1 MAASIFTKTATGTG
15 DLHTGR
21 TRLKA
26 FYVKTAS
33 SGSPQVVFK
42 NGSGGATL
50 LDMVFNTSDDSQIS
64 IPDHGIIFDDDCHVT
79 LTDITSIT
87 GFFG

>member
-1 MAASIFTKTATGTG
+1 MAASIFAKTATATG

-33 SGSPQVVFK
+33 DDTQV
-42 NGSGGATL
+42 T
-50 LDMVFNTSDDSQIS
+50 
-64 IPDHGIIFDDDCHVT
+64 IPDHGIIFEDDCHVT
-79 LTDITSIT
+79 LTNITSIT

>member
-1 MAASIFTKTATGTG
+1 MAASITAKTATATGTLQG
-15 DLHTGR
+15 GR

-26 FYVKTAS
+26 FYVKTAA
-33 SGSPQVVFK
+33 SGSPAVVFK

-50 LDMVFNTSDDSQIS
+50 LSMVFHTSDDNQIT
-64 IPDHGIIFDDDCHVT
+64 IPDHGMIFDSECHVT
-79 LTDITSIT
+79 LTNVDSIT

>member
-1 MAASIFTKTATGTG
+1 MAASITAKTVTATGTVLG
-15 DLHTGR
+15 GR

-33 SGSPQVVFK
+33 SGSPAVVFK

-50 LDMVFNTSDDSQIS
+50 LSMVFHTSDDNQIT
-64 IPDHGIIFDDDCHVT
+64 IPDHGMIFDDECHVT
-79 LTDITSIT
+79 LTNVDSLT

>member
-1 MAASIFTKTATGTG
+1 MAASIFTKTATATG

-50 LDMVFNTSDDSQIS
+50 LDMVFNTSDDAQIS
-64 IPDHGIIFDDDCHVT
+64 IPDHGMIFEGDCHVT
-79 LTDITSIT
+79 LTNITSIT
-87 GFFG
+87 GFLG

>member
-1 MAASIFTKTATGTG
+1 MAASIFTKTATATG

-79 LTDITSIT
+79 LTNITSLT

>member
-1 MAASIFTKTATGTG
+1 MAASISANTVTSTGTLQG
-15 DLHTGR
+15 GR

-33 SGSPQVVFK
+33 SGSPAVVFK

-50 LDMVFNTSDDSQIS
+50 LSMVFHTSDDNQIT
-64 IPDHGIIFDDDCHVT
+64 IPDHGIIFDSECHVT
-79 LTDITSIT
+79 LTNVDSIT

>member
-1 MAASIFTKTATGTG
+1 MAASITAKTVTDTGTVLG
-15 DLHTGR
+15 GR

-33 SGSPQVVFK
+33 SGSPAVVFK

-50 LDMVFNTSDDSQIS
+50 LSMVFHTSDDNQIT
-64 IPDHGIIFDDDCHVT
+64 IPDHGMIFDDQCHVT
-79 LTDITSIT
+79 LTNVDSLT

>member
-1 MAASIFTKTATGTG
+1 MAASITANTVTSTGTLQG
-15 DLHTGR
+15 GR

-33 SGSPQVVFK
+33 SGSPAVVFK

-50 LDMVFNTSDDSQIS
+50 LSMVFHTSDDNQIT
-64 IPDHGIIFDDDCHVT
+64 IPDHGIIFDSECHVT
-79 LTDITSIT
+79 LTNVDSIT